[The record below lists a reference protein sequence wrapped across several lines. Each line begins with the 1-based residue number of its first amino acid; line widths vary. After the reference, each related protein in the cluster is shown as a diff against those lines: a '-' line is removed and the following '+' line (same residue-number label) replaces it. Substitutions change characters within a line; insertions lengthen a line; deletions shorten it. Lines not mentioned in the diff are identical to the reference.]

1 MQPTALMCRAVWW
14 AFAVA
19 GAAALVGALGIA
31 LEVAPAA
38 VVTGVWQLVGGA
50 AIMAAILRAPGG
62 VAKAVPFIGAAVGGL
77 ILGAA
82 GLLFPAHDP
91 RIALIAI
98 GIWTVVAGAGYRVAA
113 RIIRAFGAPDGG
125 LWTISWIAI
134 GWGAVV
140 STLPAWALGNSLLL
154 ITAATAVTG
163 VVTLDAARRLRVV
176 PEAAPEAL
184 SKREIQRRERAGGG
198 RPG

>member
-1 MQPTALMCRAVWW
+1 MQPTARMCRAVWW

-19 GAAALVGALGIA
+19 GVLALVGALGVA
-31 LEVAPAA
+31 LEVAPAPA
-38 VVTGVWQLVGGA
+38 LTGAWQLAAGA
-50 AIMAAILRAPGG
+50 VILVAILRAPAG
-62 VAKAVPFIGAAVGGL
+62 VANAVPYIGAAVGGL

-82 GLLFPAHDP
+82 GLVFPSQDP
-91 RIALIAI
+91 RISLIAI
-98 GIWTVVAGAGYRVAA
+98 GIWAVLTGAGFRVAA
-113 RIIRAFGAPDGG
+113 RIIRAFGASDGG
-125 LWTISWIAI
+125 LWILSWIAI

-154 ITAATAVTG
+154 ITAATVVTG
-163 VVTLDAARRLRVV
+163 VIALDGARRLRVV
-176 PEAAPEAL
+176 PDEAPEAL

>member
-1 MQPTALMCRAVWW
+1 MQPTARMCRAVWW

-19 GAAALVGALGIA
+19 GAVALVCALGVA
-31 LEVAPAA
+31 LEVAPVAA
-38 VVTGVWQLVGGA
+38 LTAAWQLAAGA
-50 AIMAAILRAPGG
+50 VILVAILRAPAG
-62 VAKAVPFIGAAVGGL
+62 VANGVPYIGAAVGGL

-82 GLLFPAHDP
+82 GLFFPAHDP
-91 RIALIAI
+91 RISLIAI
-98 GIWTVVAGAGYRVAA
+98 GIWTVLAGAGFRVAA

-125 LWTISWIAI
+125 LWTISWITI

-163 VVTLDAARRLRVV
+163 VLTLDAARRLRVV
-176 PEAAPEAL
+176 PEEAPEAL